1 MNNYIDAHNHI
12 VDKTPIKSLYNTISI
27 SDVQNIVK
35 NGKHLL
41 AVGIHPEYLES
52 ISDIEYV
59 ENIIKDNPTFF
70 IGEIGLDRR
79 FNDRSLQLE
88 GFNKFLSIANRYN
101 RPISIHCVKEWG
113 ALLHSMSEEFNQDIP
128 HIYHG
133 FSGSLEVLKQIIPG
147 NSFFSFSIRELSRVK
162 LTPIIKYIPMNKIL
176 IESDISTAIYRE
188 IGITRYLDIVEESY
202 KIISNIKIMSLDD
215 VTNNI
220 YSNFS
225 KYIERI
231 IE

>member
-12 VDKTPIKSLYNTISI
+12 VDKTPIKSLYNTISVI
-27 SDVQNIVK
+27 DVKNIVK
-35 NGKHLL
+35 VRNPLV
-41 AVGIHPEYLES
+41 AVGIHPEYLKS
-52 ISDIEYV
+52 INDVEYV
-59 ENIIKDNPTFF
+59 ENILKDNPAFF
-70 IGEIGLDRR
+70 VGEIGLDRR
-79 FNDRSLQLE
+79 FNNRSLQLE

-113 ALLHSMSEEFNQDIP
+113 ALLHSMSKGFNQDIP

-133 FSGSLEVLKQIIPG
+133 FSGSLEVLKQLMIG
-147 NSFFSFSIRELSRVK
+147 NSFFSFSIRELTRVK
-162 LTPIIKYIPMNKIL
+162 LTLIIKFIPMNKIL
-176 IESDISTAIYRE
+176 IESDMSIARYRE
-188 IGITRYLDIVEESY
+188 IGIARYLDIVEESY
-202 KIISNIKIMSLDD
+202 KIISNIKMIPLDD
-215 VTNNI
+215 VVNNI